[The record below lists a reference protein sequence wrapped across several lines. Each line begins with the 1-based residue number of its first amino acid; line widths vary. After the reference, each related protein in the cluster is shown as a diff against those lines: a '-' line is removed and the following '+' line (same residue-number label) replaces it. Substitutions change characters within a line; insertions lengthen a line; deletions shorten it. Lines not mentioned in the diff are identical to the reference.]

1 MKSVRNY
8 FIEFMIEET
17 GTCPD
22 DSKFEVMLAK
32 LEDNFYKQKNELA
45 EAKEEIERLKFK
57 SVCHKK
63 EITKQQAIIN
73 ESDRQIDDLAK
84 ELTKFQADDIL
95 SLIDISKRLNKT
107 LKGSG
112 EDEMISQLMLE
123 RAKIMD
129 HFTLAYLADTGFKPS
144 EIKLVQGMNN
154 RTEMFEMYFE
164 KITTIIL

>member
-1 MKSVRNY
+1 MKSIANEY
-8 FIEFMIEET
+8 W
-17 GTCPD
+17 
-22 DSKFEVMLAK
+22 DSEKESMCFFEKLEKFEL
-32 LEDNFYKQKNELA
+32 NHYKQKNELA
-45 EAKEEIERLKFK
+45 EAKEEIERLKF
-57 SVCHKK
+57 
-63 EITKQQAIIN
+63 
-73 ESDRQIDDLAK
+73 

-112 EDEMISQLMLE
+112 EDEMVSQLMLE